1 MDHCTWS
8 HGDLACGR
16 RDAAAFEAIDQGDD
30 LSWRFNP
37 PGPTGMS
44 GSWCLGKP
52 QPMDQA
58 PRKCYQIY
66 SNISFSSFII
76 IITTSSLGLRI
87 CWGYHSGGAVGENI
101 TLNLIVLMGL
111 KFEPLKTDENAS
123 QLGKFSQLGQKI
135 QHGLKDH
142 NLSAENM
149 SKCTSWSSKKRAQLD
164 EILGQGRCPATWRPG
179 NWWKLLGLTIPG
191 WCHGDYE
198 DVMGQLTI
206 WTKWHGP
213 CVSIWCQCWW
223 GNWWSAMIFIDMSV
237 KKPWLAH
244 WLVAPSCPKR
254 RLGYNLPALQ
264 TRNMNIHIYNMRVST
279 CICVYVY
286 INYMYMRVYIYV
298 YICVCIYMYMWICL
312 W

>member
-223 GNWWSAMIFIDMSV
+223 GNWWSAMIFIDILGHHV
-237 KKPWLAH
+237 CEEA
-244 WLVAPSCPKR
+244 LVSPLVGGSKLSQEKI
-254 RLGYNLPALQ
+254 RLQSPRFANAEHEH
-264 TRNMNIHIYNMRVST
+264 T
-279 CICVYVY
+279 
-286 INYMYMRVYIYV
+286 YIY
-298 YICVCIYMYMWICL
+298 I
-312 W
+312 